1 MYESGKR
8 GRDYS
13 DKENE
18 NKRRK
23 SRQDPSPALLI
34 EDNAHEQEV
43 GIGPSNASIPIC
55 EVDGQQNS
63 HRVQGDFLKIWKY
76 LQNHN
81 NFQIDTLPSLRPI
94 SKNNVRF

>member
-23 SRQDPSPALLI
+23 SSTALMI
-34 EDNAHEQEV
+34 EENAHEQEV
-43 GIGPSNASIPIC
+43 GLGPSNASMPIW

-63 HRVQGDFLKIWKY
+63 HRVQGDF
-76 LQNHN
+76 
-81 NFQIDTLPSLRPI
+81 F
-94 SKNNVRF
+94 

>member
-23 SRQDPSPALLI
+23 SRQDPSPALMI
-34 EDNAHEQEV
+34 EENAHEQEV
-43 GIGPSNASIPIC
+43 GPGPSNASMPIW

-63 HRVQGDFLKIWKY
+63 QGVQGDF
-76 LQNHN
+76 
-81 NFQIDTLPSLRPI
+81 F
-94 SKNNVRF
+94 

>member
-23 SRQDPSPALLI
+23 SRQDPSPALMI
-34 EDNAHEQEV
+34 EENAHEQEV
-43 GIGPSNASIPIC
+43 GLGPSNASMPIW

-63 HRVQGDFLKIWKY
+63 HRVQGDFFKNMKIFTK
-76 LQNHN
+76 
-81 NFQIDTLPSLRPI
+81 P
-94 SKNNVRF
+94 